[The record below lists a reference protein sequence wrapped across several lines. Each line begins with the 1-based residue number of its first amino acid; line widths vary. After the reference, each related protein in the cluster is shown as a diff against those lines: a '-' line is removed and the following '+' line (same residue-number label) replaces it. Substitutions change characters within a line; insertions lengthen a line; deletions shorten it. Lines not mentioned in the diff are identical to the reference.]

1 MQKIIV
7 KIYRS
12 RIKNIILFELCVQ
25 IVYNRYEVTEMIE
38 NINDFLSIATLS
50 FFLFLMAYG
59 LLQSI
64 NRKRVRKHIE
74 EEYYYYQDSEDLDDD
89 E

>member
-1 MQKIIV
+1 
-7 KIYRS
+7 
-12 RIKNIILFELCVQ
+12 
-25 IVYNRYEVTEMIE
+25 MIE
-38 NINDFLSIATLS
+38 NINDYLSIATLS

-89 E
+89 D